1 MGKILYKE
9 LSYQLQ
15 GIFFDIRNNYGPGQK
30 EIVYANLLAEQFKKA
45 EMPFEREKQLP
56 SYSQETGKKVGVYK
70 PDFLI
75 DEKIVIEIKASR
87 FLSNQDEQQLYYYLQ
102 NSKYE
107 LGYLVNFGTP
117 ELFVKRILY
126 TNNRKPFLRVALA
139 AISCLFVLFFAS
151 IRVTE
156 AAQLFLY
163 PDPIEIPEDSSAIVE
178 VRLDTEGQSVNAA
191 EVLLR
196 FPSGSVTIRE
206 VLTGGSVLP
215 IAPEPPF
222 VGTDTVKISGG
233 APSGFN
239 GGGTIARL
247 EIAGRGSS
255 RVPGARI
262 DFEETT
268 RVLLNDGKATPA
280 RVTFRSSQIQF
291 LSAGTI
297 ALASSTHPN
306 QSQWYTNK
314 TPILYWDVK
323 EGASYSYRISRD
335 STLLPDDIPDS
346 PIGNIK
352 LEIQDDGVY
361 YVTLKEIGTSNV
373 SRFRIMIDSIPP
385 EVFEVAVIK
394 NKNVFD
400 GDLWYAAF
408 IPSDMLSG
416 IMRIEAA
423 EVLRKNETPQWVEA
437 ASPYVLRDQER
448 ASQLII
454 RAIDRAGNIREI
466 VVAPQQNSKV
476 QQLILAAALLA
487 ALFFVV
493 VKRLRSGHEHAIIEA
508 E

>member
-1 MGKILYKE
+1 MK
-9 LSYQLQ
+9 
-15 GIFFDIRNNYGPGQK
+15 
-30 EIVYANLLAEQFKKA
+30 LL
-45 EMPFEREKQLP
+45 
-56 SYSQETGKKVGVYK
+56 
-70 PDFLI
+70 FLI
-75 DEKIVIEIKASR
+75 ITAV
-87 FLSNQDEQQLYYYLQ
+87 
-102 NSKYE
+102 
-107 LGYLVNFGTP
+107 LGIGVT
-117 ELFVKRILY
+117 
-126 TNNRKPFLRVALA
+126 AQA
-139 AISCLFVLFFAS
+139 AN
-151 IRVTE
+151 

-196 FPSGSVTIRE
+196 FPSGSVTIRQ

-291 LSAGTI
+291 LPAGAI
-297 ALASSTHPN
+297 AITSSTHQD
-306 QSQWYTNK
+306 QSQWYNSK
-314 TPILYWDVK
+314 TPVLHWELK
-323 EGASYSYRISRD
+323 EGVSYSYRISRD
-335 STLLPDDIPDS
+335 PTLLPDDTPDT

-352 LEIQDDGVY
+352 LELGDDGMY
-361 YVTLKEIGTSNV
+361 YFTLKEIGRSDTV
-373 SRFRIMIDSIPP
+373 SRFRTMIDSQPP

-408 IPSDMLSG
+408 IPSDSLSG
-416 IMRIEAA
+416 IMRTEAA
-423 EVLRKNETPQWVEA
+423 EISRKNKEPRWVEV
-437 ASPYVLRDQER
+437 ASPYILRDQE
-448 ASQLII
+448 
-454 RAIDRAGNIREI
+454 
-466 VVAPQQNSKV
+466 
-476 QQLILAAALLA
+476 
-487 ALFFVV
+487 
-493 VKRLRSGHEHAIIEA
+493 
-508 E
+508 